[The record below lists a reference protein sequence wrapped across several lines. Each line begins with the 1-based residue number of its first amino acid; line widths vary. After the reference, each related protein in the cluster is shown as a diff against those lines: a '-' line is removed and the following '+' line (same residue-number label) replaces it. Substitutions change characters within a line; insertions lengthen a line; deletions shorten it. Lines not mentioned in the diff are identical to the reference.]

1 MFNTPDELVMPRSNV
16 IPIDHKKLVQSK
28 LISAVGPVVARV
40 GFARLDEARIAQEAG
55 VKTSNITRFFG
66 GLPGLMSAFGESG
79 LFWPTVEELMQ
90 ETPREFPMLSPDQQV
105 AAFFKSMLSCLRRR
119 PVSLDILAW
128 AALERNDLSRRLEDV
143 QVRTAL
149 EYFEHLH
156 GEISDD
162 IDLSAIVA
170 LLAGAVH
177 FLAIRSRNTRTFGGI
192 DLESEAGWRRIEKAI
207 EILMNGSLSGL
218 QH

>member
-1 MFNTPDELVMPRSNV
+1 MSQSNV
-16 IPIDHKKLVQSK
+16 ISIDHKKMVKSK
-28 LISAVGPVVARV
+28 LISAVGPVLARA
-40 GFARLDEARIAQEAG
+40 GFAATGEDLVAQEAG
-55 VKTSNITRFFG
+55 VKKSNITRFFG
-66 GLPGLMSAFGESG
+66 GLPGLVSAFGESG
-79 LFWPTVEELMQ
+79 QFWPTVEELMQ
-90 ETPREFPMLSPDQQV
+90 ATPPEFAQMPPEQQV
-105 AAFFKSMLSCLRRR
+105 AAFFKSMLTCLRSR

-128 AALERNDLSRRLEDV
+128 SALERNDLSRRLEDV

-156 GEISDD
+156 GEISED

-177 FLAIRSRNTRTFGGI
+177 FLSIRSRNSRTFGGI

>member
-1 MFNTPDELVMPRSNV
+1 MPRNNV
-16 IPIDHKKLVQSK
+16 IPIDHKKLVKSR
-28 LISAVGPVVARV
+28 LVSAVGPVLAQN
-40 GFARLDEARIAQEAG
+40 GFVHLDEALVAQEAG
-55 VKTSNITRFFG
+55 VHKSNITRFFG
-66 GLPGLMSAFGESG
+66 GMPGLMSAFGESG
-79 LFWPTVEELMQ
+79 VFWPTVEELMQ
-90 ETPREFPMLSPDQQV
+90 ETPRDFPVLLPEQQV
-105 AAFFKSMLSCLRRR
+105 AAFFKSMLACLRRR

-128 AALERNDLSRRLEDV
+128 AALERNELTRRLEDV

-177 FLAIRSRNTRTFGGI
+177 FLAIRSRNSRTFGGI
-192 DLESEAGWRRIEKAI
+192 DLESDAGWRRIEKAI
-207 EILMNGSLSGL
+207 EVLMHGSLSDE
-218 QH
+218 QK